1 MKNIKT
7 LSTATT
13 MCAVFAIA
21 VSVFGATKSY
31 ASDIMMSVL
40 LKSPVHEV
48 ASDIYARY
56 GSPSP
61 NAMAIA
67 ITSTEKPH
75 LSMAQSIIE
84 SAGNPSAVGLSGEE
98 GGWQV
103 IPDCWW
109 PVPKKP
115 RDQAV
120 QAQTILSLLGN
131 GGNDTS
137 LMRMQTA
144 LRKYNGSIKNQ
155 KTRVYA
161 DKVLQLAFSIAVE
174 TGGTL

>member
-1 MKNIKT
+1 MSICLALT
-7 LSTATT
+7 LLTASRS
-13 MCAVFAIA
+13 AASDLLVAIL
-21 VSVFGATKSY
+21 TKS
-31 ASDIMMSVL
+31 AG
-40 LKSPVHEV
+40 HEIV
-48 ASDIYARY
+48 SEIYSRY
-56 GSPSP
+56 GSPAP
-61 NAMAIA
+61 NAMASA
-67 ITSTEKPH
+67 VSAVAKPH
-75 LSMAQSIIE
+75 LAIAQSIVE

-103 IPDCWW
+103 IPNCWW

-120 QAQTILSLLGN
+120 QAQTILSFLGN

-155 KTRVYA
+155 KTRIYA